1 MAEKHGGFLPYP
13 RLFNFFFRFFHRK
26 CKEANKQ
33 EKSGLGNYFAEAD
46 VFKYLK

>member
-1 MAEKHGGFLPYP
+1 MVDFYP
-13 RLFNFFFRFFHRK
+13 TQDYLIFFRFFHRK

-46 VFKYLK
+46 VF